1 MGSSPFAAGLV
12 ATASPEW
19 LLFWLLVAGHLL
31 GDFLFQTDWMVAN
44 KRRGAGVRA
53 HVAAVL
59 VIHLVV
65 IAPFL
70 SLPVGVV
77 VVGVGVVHGLIDV
90 AKSRYRWRR
99 PGPLVLFLA
108 DQALH
113 LLVLFGAYQ
122 LILLWDPVTMHAS
135 LPVVRSWAVVAV
147 VLGGFAFNATG
158 GSAIVRGTLRALSP
172 ALEEEDRGGVDEE
185 GVPGSGHRIGTL
197 ERTLT
202 VVLVLVGQ
210 WGAVGLLLAA
220 KSIARFEALKKRH
233 FAEYYLTGT
242 LTSLLVA
249 VLVGLA
255 LRALVLGTAG
265 A

>member
-1 MGSSPFAAGLV
+1 MGSSWEAGQVLAAG
-12 ATASPEW
+12 PEW
-19 LLFWLLVAGHLL
+19 LLFWLLVSGHLL

-44 KRRGAGVRA
+44 KRRGAGLPA
-53 HVAAVL
+53 HLAAVL
-59 VIHLVV
+59 VIHLMV
-65 IAPFL
+65 IAPLL
-70 SLPVGVV
+70 SVPVGVV
-77 VVGVGVVHGLIDV
+77 VVGAVVVHGLIDA

-99 PGPLVLFLA
+99 PGPLALFLV
-108 DQALH
+108 DQLAH
-113 LLVLFGAYQ
+113 LLVLVGAYQ

-135 LPVVRSWAVVAV
+135 LPVVRVWTVVSV

-172 ALEEEDRGGVDEE
+172 ALEEEDRGGVGEE

-255 LRALVLGTAG
+255 LRAVVLGG
-265 A
+265 